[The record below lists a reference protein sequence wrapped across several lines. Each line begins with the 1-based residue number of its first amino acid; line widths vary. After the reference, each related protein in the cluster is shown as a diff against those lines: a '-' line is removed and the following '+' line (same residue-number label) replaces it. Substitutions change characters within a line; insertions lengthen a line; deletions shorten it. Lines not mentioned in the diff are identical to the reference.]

1 LLWWAL
7 SWIFV
12 GLFGCLII
20 PLVFPLI
27 ILVAWVIYG
36 VLGAIKASDGVF
48 YRFPMTIRFFN

>member
-1 LLWWAL
+1 
-7 SWIFV
+7 V

-36 VLGAIKASDGVF
+36 VLGVIKASDGVF